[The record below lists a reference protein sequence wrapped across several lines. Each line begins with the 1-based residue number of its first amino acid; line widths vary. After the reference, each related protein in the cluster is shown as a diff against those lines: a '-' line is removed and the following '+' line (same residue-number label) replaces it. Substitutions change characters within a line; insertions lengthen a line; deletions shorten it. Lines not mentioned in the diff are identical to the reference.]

1 MKMMMTP
8 DKAMMSPE
16 ASRFVIFSPRN
27 GIAKRA
33 VMIGLKVIIRE
44 ASPAAVYFI
53 PNMKKT

>member
-1 MKMMMTP
+1 MIMTP
-8 DKAMMSPE
+8 DNAKISPE

-27 GIAKRA
+27 GIAKSA
-33 VMIGLKVIIRE
+33 VMIGLKVIISE

>member
-1 MKMMMTP
+1 MKMMSTP
-8 DKAMMSPE
+8 DKARIRPE

-33 VMIGLKVIIRE
+33 VMIGLKVIMRE